1 MPETL
6 TIDKKELW
14 LETVKSVSESVPRA
28 SLITWFRNSAILEI
42 KKEELVIGTALP
54 MCHEWLRKQYK
65 GLILETLQKKLPHIK
80 DIEIIIDGTLN
91 EEDPRV
97 FDILHHFSEKK
108 IQRKLP
114 RKNAVKI
121 VEGIT
126 SKILN
131 PKYSFANFIVGSSSR
146 LAHAACMAVAKKP
159 GTNYNPLF
167 VYGKVGLG
175 KTHLL
180 QAIGNEILKKD
191 SNKYVAYVTSEDFTN
206 EVVEAI
212 RKQSTSKLRDRYRK
226 LDVFIIDDIQFI
238 ANKDRTQE
246 EFFHTFNSLYEAGK
260 QVVISSDRPPS
271 ELDILEPR
279 LRSRFEMGMIADV
292 SEPDFETRLAI
303 LQYKASQQE
312 LIVQPEVLELM
323 ASNIQTNVR
332 ELEGILMQIVAQY
345 ELEEKMPTI
354 QSVTEILKRHRKEI
368 IPVGFEPE
376 KPKDCIND
384 IEELIRIVSKHYTV
398 PEQEVIGHSRVRE
411 FVIPRQVAMF
421 LAKKKMNMSVTKIGD
436 SFDGRDHT
444 SVLHAV
450 KKITK
455 QVQNDQQ
462 LMRNM
467 NAIKEQCGF
476 I

>member
-1 MPETL
+1 
-6 TIDKKELW
+6 
-14 LETVKSVSESVPRA
+14 
-28 SLITWFRNSAILEI
+28 
-42 KKEELVIGTALP
+42 
-54 MCHEWLRKQYK
+54 MCHDWLRKQYR
-65 GLILETLQKKLPHIK
+65 GLILEGIQKVLPHI
-80 DIEIIIDGTLN
+80 DNIEIKIDGTLN

-108 IQRKLP
+108 KQQRKLP
-114 RKNAVKI
+114 RKNEVKI

-131 PKYSFANFIVGSSSR
+131 PKYSFGNFIVGSSCR

-191 SNKYVAYVTSEDFTN
+191 ANKYVAYVTSEDFTN

-212 RKQSTSKLRDRYRK
+212 RKQSTKKLRDRYRK

-260 QVVISSDRPPS
+260 QVIISSDRPPS

-292 SEPDFETRLAI
+292 SQPDYETRLAI
-303 LQYKASQQE
+303 LQYKAAQQE
-312 LIVQPEVLELM
+312 LLVQPEVLELM
-323 ASNIQTNVR
+323 AYNIQSNIR

-354 QSVTEILKRHRKEI
+354 QSVTEILKRHRKENNL
-368 IPVGFEPE
+368 VGFEPE

-384 IEELIRIVSKHYTV
+384 IEELIRIVSKHYAV

-411 FVIPRQVAMF
+411 FVIPRQVAMY
-421 LAKKKMNMSVTKIGD
+421 LAKKKMNMAVTKIGD
-436 SFDGRDHT
+436 MFDGRDHT

-450 KKITK
+450 KKIDK
-455 QVQNDQQ
+455 QIQNDQQ

-467 NAIKEQCGF
+467 NAIKEHCGF
-476 I
+476 L